1 MAIQPKPF
9 TLDTVLNYRKRLEDV
24 AKNRF
29 FEAKKVYEI
38 IQEKLISE
46 KSNLTTVIFECEE
59 LQANGVEITKL
70 ILFEEKISTS
80 QKNIQAIKKNIQEKL
95 NLVDQEKTNL
105 LQRSREYQVM
115 ERLKVEQN
123 ASWRQY
129 LDKKEAAML
138 DEVAVMR
145 QWKKPFRWTITQ

>member
-1 MAIQPKPF
+1 MATQPKPF

-29 FEAKKVYEI
+29 FEAKKIHTI
-38 IQEKLISE
+38 IQEKFICE
-46 KSNLTTVIFECEE
+46 KDNLSAVILECDE

-70 ILFEEKISTS
+70 ILFEDKISTS
-80 QKNIQAIKKNIQEKL
+80 QKNIRAIKKNVQEKFK
-95 NLVDQEKTNL
+95 LVEQEKTNL

-145 QWKKPFRWTITQ
+145 HGKNPLDGQ

>member
-9 TLDTVLNYRKRLEDV
+9 TLDIVLNYRKRLEDV

-29 FEAKKVYEI
+29 FEAKKIHAI
-38 IQEKLISE
+38 IQEKLICE
-46 KSNLTTVIFECEE
+46 KNNLTTVILECEE
-59 LQANGVEITKL
+59 LQVNGVEITKL
-70 ILFEEKISTS
+70 ILFEEKISVARRNILAIE
-80 QKNIQAIKKNIQEKL
+80 KNVHEKL
-95 NLVDQEKTNL
+95 KLVDQEKTNL

-123 ASWRQY
+123 TSWRQY

-145 QWKKPFRWTITQ
+145 HGKNPLEGQ

>member
-29 FEAKKVYEI
+29 FEAKKIHAI
-38 IQEKLISE
+38 IREKLVSE
-46 KSNLTTVIFECEE
+46 KNILSTVILECEE
-59 LQANGVEITKL
+59 LQINGVEITKL

-80 QKNIQAIKKNIQEKL
+80 QKNILAIEKNIQEKAK
-95 NLVDQEKTNL
+95 LVDQEKANL
-105 LQRSREYQVM
+105 LMRSREYQVM

-123 ASWRQY
+123 DSWRQY

-138 DEVAVMR
+138 DEVAIMR
-145 QWKKPFRWTITQ
+145 HGKSPLEGQ

>member
-29 FEAKKVYEI
+29 FEAKKIHAI

-46 KSNLTTVIFECEE
+46 KSNLSIVILECEK
-59 LQANGVEITKL
+59 LQINGVEITKL
-70 ILFEEKISTS
+70 ILFEEKITVA
-80 QKNIQAIKKNIQEKL
+80 QKNVLAIEKNVQEKAK
-95 NLVDQEKTNL
+95 LVDQEKTNL

-138 DEVAVMR
+138 DEVAIMR
-145 QWKKPFRWTITQ
+145 HGKNPLDGK

>member
-29 FEAKKVYEI
+29 FEAKKIHELV
-38 IQEKLISE
+38 QEKLISE

-59 LQANGVEITKL
+59 LQANGVEIAKL

-80 QKNIQAIKKNIQEKL
+80 QKNIRAIKKNIQEKL
-95 NLVDQEKTNL
+95 KLVDQEKTNL

-115 ERLKVEQN
+115 ERLKCEQN

-145 QWKKPFRWTITQ
+145 HGKNPLDGQ

>member
-29 FEAKKVYEI
+29 FEAKKIHAI
-38 IQEKLISE
+38 IEEKLISE
-46 KSNLTTVIFECEE
+46 KSNLTAVILECEE
-59 LQANGVEITKL
+59 LQTDGVEITKL
-70 ILFEEKISTS
+70 ILFEDKISAS
-80 QKNIQAIKKNIQEKL
+80 QRNILAIEKNIQEKL
-95 NLVDQEKTNL
+95 KLVDQEKTNL
-105 LQRSREYQVM
+105 LQCSREYHVM
-115 ERLKVEQN
+115 ERLKVDQN
-123 ASWRQY
+123 TSWRQH

-145 QWKKPFRWTITQ
+145 HGKNPLDGQ

>member
-29 FEAKKVYEI
+29 FEAKKIHAI
-38 IQEKLISE
+38 IREKLVSE
-46 KSNLTTVIFECEE
+46 KNILSTVILECEE
-59 LQANGVEITKL
+59 LQINGVEITKL

-80 QKNIQAIKKNIQEKL
+80 QKNILAIEKNIQEKAK
-95 NLVDQEKTNL
+95 LVDQEKANL
-105 LQRSREYQVM
+105 LMRSREYQVM

-123 ASWRQY
+123 DSWRQY

-138 DEVAVMR
+138 DEVAIMR
-145 QWKKPFRWTITQ
+145 HGKNPLDAQ

>member
-9 TLDTVLNYRKRLEDV
+9 TLDIVLNYRKRLEDL

-29 FEAKKVYEI
+29 FEAKKIHAI
-38 IQEKLISE
+38 IQEKLDCE
-46 KSNLTTVIFECEE
+46 KNNLTTTILECEE
-59 LQANGVEITKL
+59 LQTNGVEITKL
-70 ILFEEKISTS
+70 ILFEEKISAT
-80 QKNIQAIKKNIQEKL
+80 QNNIIAIEKNVQEKEK
-95 NLVDQEKTNL
+95 LVAQEKTNL

-115 ERLKVEQN
+115 DRLKIDQN

-138 DEVAVMR
+138 DEVAIMR
-145 QWKKPFRWTITQ
+145 HGKNPLDEQ

>member
-29 FEAKKVYEI
+29 FEAKKIHAI
-38 IQEKLISE
+38 IREKLVSE
-46 KSNLTTVIFECEE
+46 KNILSSVILECEE
-59 LQANGVEITKL
+59 LQINGVEITKL

-80 QKNIQAIKKNIQEKL
+80 QKNILAIEKNIQEKAK
-95 NLVDQEKTNL
+95 LVDQEKANL
-105 LQRSREYQVM
+105 LMRSREYQVM

-123 ASWRQY
+123 DSWRQY

-138 DEVAVMR
+138 DEVAIMR
-145 QWKKPFRWTITQ
+145 HGKNPLEGQ